1 MPTRQDFQN
10 ALKDALRAGD
20 ETAKRTVRMVL
31 AAIQLAEKEKRG
43 PLDEAGVMAVLQ
55 REVKMRHES
64 IQDAEKAVRPELI
77 EAARAELAVLQT
89 YLPQQLPPEE
99 LEVLVRQAIAECDA
113 VGPQEMGKVMKI
125 LMPLVQGRADGK
137 AVSNLVKD
145 LLTRV

>member
-1 MPTRQDFQN
+1 
-10 ALKDALRAGD
+10 
-20 ETAKRTVRMVL
+20 MVL

-99 LEVLVRQAIAECDA
+99 LEVLVRQAIAESGA

-145 LLTRV
+145 LLTRA

>member
-1 MPTRQDFQN
+1 M
-10 ALKDALRAGD
+10 RAGD

-31 AAIQLAEKEKRG
+31 AAIQLAEKERRG

-77 EAARAELAVLQT
+77 EAARAELALLQT

-99 LEVLVRQAIAECDA
+99 LEVLVRQAIAECGA
-113 VGPQEMGKVMKI
+113 GGPQEMGKVMKI

-137 AVSNLVKD
+137 AVSNLVKE
-145 LLTRV
+145 LLTRA